1 MATGNAV
8 PTARVETD
16 FRAPSRLGEVL
27 NWTLDVERVGGSS
40 VLLRLAAQCGGEHR
54 LTARLTLVW
63 VAAGRPARWPDAMR
77 TALLRH
83 QEAT

>member
-1 MATGNAV
+1 V

-27 NWTLDVERVGGSS
+27 DWTLDVERVGGSS
-40 VLLRLAAQCGGEHR
+40 VLVRLAARCCGEHR

-63 VAAGRPARWPDAMR
+63 VTAGRPTRWPDAMR
-77 TALLRH
+77 AALSRH
-83 QEAT
+83 EEAA